1 MSKQP
6 THQILQAK
14 NVAQYVNYTTIG
26 SKVYG
31 NTIQSASLE
40 REIYSS
46 ASFDSVNNTF
56 ISNTAVR
63 NSNSLKEQLKAEGS
77 SSLDISEIIGLYDR
91 RFNPELYKKYQLNY
105 ALSTGST
112 FNAAVMWADN
122 NSY

>member
-1 MSKQP
+1 MSKQT
-6 THQILQAK
+6 THQTLQTK
-14 NVAQYVNYTTIG
+14 NVAQYVSYITVG

-40 REIYSS
+40 RETYSS

-63 NSNSLKEQLKAEGS
+63 NSNSLKEQLKAAGS

-91 RFNPELYKKYQLNY
+91 RLNPELYKKYQLNY

-112 FNAAVMWADN
+112 FNEAVMWADN

>member
-1 MSKQP
+1 MSKQT
-6 THQILQAK
+6 THQILQTK
-14 NVAQYVNYTTIG
+14 NVAQYVSYTTVG

-31 NTIQSASLE
+31 NTIESASLE

-63 NSNSLKEQLKAEGS
+63 NSNSLKEQLKAAGS

-91 RFNPELYKKYQLNY
+91 RLNPELYKKYQLNY

-112 FNAAVMWADN
+112 FNEAVMWADN

>member
-6 THQILQAK
+6 KRQILQAK
-14 NVAQYVNYTTIG
+14 NVAQYVSYITIG

-40 REIYSS
+40 REIYVS

-56 ISNTAVR
+56 ISNIRVR
-63 NSNSLKEQLKAEGS
+63 NSNSLTEQLKAAGS

-112 FNAAVMWADN
+112 FNEAVMWADN
-122 NSY
+122 NS

>member
-6 THQILQAK
+6 KRQILQAK
-14 NVAQYVNYTTIG
+14 NVAQYVSYTTIA
-26 SKVYG
+26 SKVYR
-31 NTIQSASLE
+31 NTIESASLE
-40 REIYSS
+40 RETYVS

-56 ISNTAVR
+56 ISNIRVR
-63 NSNSLKEQLKAEGS
+63 NSNSLTEQLKAAGS

-112 FNAAVMWADN
+112 FNEAVMWADN
-122 NSY
+122 NS